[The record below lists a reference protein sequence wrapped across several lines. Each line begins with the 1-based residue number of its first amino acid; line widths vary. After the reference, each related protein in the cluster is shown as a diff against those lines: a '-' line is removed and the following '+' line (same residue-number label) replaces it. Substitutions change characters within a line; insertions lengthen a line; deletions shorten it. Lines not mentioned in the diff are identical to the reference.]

1 MTDCAIVRLLLKEN
15 FKEIFKKLENSGGIL
30 YLNNSINKWFLSLF
44 IQGISEIFSNFIWD
58 MFLLE
63 GNIIIFKA
71 IYAIIIILQKQ
82 LKIYKSLGDL
92 NKILNDI
99 PLGFND
105 RAKLAFYLIG
115 KKFNFNMDIIK
126 KYRKTLSLQII
137 KEIVSLGTFKDD
149 EDNDD
154 EGDDKNKKK
163 EIICDLDWPLCIKDK
178 KNLEKEYDYV
188 VLKELDEPNVI
199 EDFIDYYNEYK
210 DGSKKMEYKNKSMN
224 FLNDDDIESQ
234 KIKYFKEERFKD
246 ILIER
251 KKHYCGSNIM
261 SIRSFFY
268 KSKINKNNKEKEK
281 NKENVKIKKTRSFF
295 NEKEKEEN
303 INERDRRIDRIV
315 TQVFKGNQNKIS
327 FIKENVEKNIL
338 LDDEKDEK

>member
-15 FKEIFKKLENSGGIL
+15 FKDIFKKLENSGGIL
-30 YLNNSINKWFLSLF
+30 YLNNSINKWFLSIF

-58 MFLLE
+58 MFILE

-126 KYRKTLSLQII
+126 KYRKALSLQII
-137 KEIVSLGTFKDD
+137 KEISSLGTFKNYEDDD
-149 EDNDD
+149 ED
-154 EGDDKNKKK
+154 EEDKNKKK
-163 EIICDLDWPLCIKDK
+163 EIICDLDWPQCLKEK
-178 KNLEKEYDYV
+178 KNLEKEDDYV

-210 DGSKKMEYKNKSMN
+210 DGSKKIEYKNKNMN

-261 SIRSFFY
+261 SIRSCFY
-268 KSKINKNNKEKEK
+268 KSEINKNNKENEE
-281 NKENVKIKKTRSFF
+281 NKDNYKIKKIRSFC
-295 NEKEKEEN
+295 NEIDKKEN

-315 TQVFKGNQNKIS
+315 THVSKGNQNKIS
-327 FIKENVEKNIL
+327 FIKENVEKHIL
-338 LDDEKDEK
+338 LDDEKDE

>member
-1 MTDCAIVRLLLKEN
+1 MTDCAIVRILLKDN
-15 FKEIFKKLENSGGIL
+15 FKDAFENLEKNGGIL
-30 YLNNSINKWFLSLF
+30 HLNNTINKWFLSIF
-44 IQGISEIFSNFIWD
+44 IQGISNIYSNFIWD

-82 LKIYKSLGDL
+82 LKKYKSFEDL
-92 NKILNDI
+92 NTILNNM
-99 PLGFND
+99 PLEFNN
-105 RAKLAFYLIG
+105 REKLAFYLIG

-126 KYRKTLSLQII
+126 KYRKALSLQII
-137 KEIVSLGTFKDD
+137 KEISSLGTFKNYEDDD
-149 EDNDD
+149 ED
-154 EGDDKNKKK
+154 EEDKNKKK
-163 EIICDLDWPLCIKDK
+163 EIICDLDWPQCLKEK

-210 DGSKKMEYKNKSMN
+210 DGSKKIERKYKNMN
-224 FLNDDDIESQ
+224 FYNDDDIESQ

-261 SIRSFFY
+261 SIRSCFY
-268 KSKINKNNKEKEK
+268 KSEINKNNKENEE
-281 NKENVKIKKTRSFF
+281 NKDNYQIKKIRSFC
-295 NEKEKEEN
+295 NEIDKKEN

-315 TQVFKGNQNKIS
+315 THVSKGNQNKIS
-327 FIKENVEKNIL
+327 FIKENVEKHIL
-338 LDDEKDEK
+338 LDDEKDE

>member
-15 FKEIFKKLENSGGIL
+15 FKDIFKKLENSGGIL

>member
-1 MTDCAIVRLLLKEN
+1 MTDCAIVRILLKEN
-15 FKEIFKKLENSGGIL
+15 FKDAFKNLEKNGGIL
-30 YLNNSINKWFLSLF
+30 HLNNTINKWFLSIF
-44 IQGISEIFSNFIWD
+44 IQGISNIYSNFIWD

-82 LKIYKSLGDL
+82 LKKYKSFEDL
-92 NKILNDI
+92 NTILNNM
-99 PLGFND
+99 PLEFNN
-105 RAKLAFYLIG
+105 REKLAFYLIG

-126 KYRKTLSLQII
+126 KYRKALSLQII
-137 KEIVSLGTFKDD
+137 KEISSLGTFKNYEDDD
-149 EDNDD
+149 ED
-154 EGDDKNKKK
+154 EEDKNKKK
-163 EIICDLDWPLCIKDK
+163 EIIFDLDWPQCLKEK

-210 DGSKKMEYKNKSMN
+210 DGSKKIEYKNKNMN

-261 SIRSFFY
+261 SIRSCFY
-268 KSKINKNNKEKEK
+268 KSEINKNNKENEE
-281 NKENVKIKKTRSFF
+281 NKDNYKIKKIRSFC
-295 NEKEKEEN
+295 NEIDKKEN

-315 TQVFKGNQNKIS
+315 THVSKGNQNKIS
-327 FIKENVEKNIL
+327 FIKENVEKHIL
-338 LDDEKDEK
+338 LDDEKDE

>member
-15 FKEIFKKLENSGGIL
+15 FKDIFKKLENSGGIL
-30 YLNNSINKWFLSLF
+30 YLNNSINKWFLSIF

-58 MFLLE
+58 MFILE

-149 EDNDD
+149 EDDDD
-154 EGDDKNKKK
+154 EDDDKNKNKKK

-268 KSKINKNNKEKEK
+268 KSKINKNNKEKD
-281 NKENVKIKKTRSFF
+281 KENVKIKKTRSFF

-338 LDDEKDEK
+338 IDDEKDEK

>member
-338 LDDEKDEK
+338 LDEEKDEK